1 MTLVDTNLAHVSA
14 WKHVEVRVEEWR
26 RVVMRD
32 DTIETFSGASGCV
45 GGLMETIFR
54 T

>member
-1 MTLVDTNLAHVSA
+1 MMSADTNLARVNA

-32 DTIETFSGASGCV
+32 DTVETFSGA
-45 GGLMETIFR
+45 
-54 T
+54 